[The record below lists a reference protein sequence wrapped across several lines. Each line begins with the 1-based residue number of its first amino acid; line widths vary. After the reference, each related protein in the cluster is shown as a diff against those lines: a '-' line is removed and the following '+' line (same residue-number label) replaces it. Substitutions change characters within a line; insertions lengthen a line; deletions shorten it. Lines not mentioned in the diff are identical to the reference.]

1 LLTPSIEA
9 VDAHDPLKAWR
20 IAHAPYYEPV
30 GDELSWFTHA
40 HRHRLPMLLKGPT
53 GCGKTRFVE
62 HMAHRL
68 GRPLVTIACN
78 EDMGAADLVGRWLLD
93 AQGTVWQDGPLTQA
107 VRHGAICYLDEVAE
121 ARPDA
126 LVAIHPLTDTRRALP
141 LERKGELLHAH
152 EDFQLVVS
160 YNPGDGGGSLVLKDS
175 TRQRFV
181 AWDFDYPTTEVETQI
196 VAHEAR
202 VPQET
207 ASQLV
212 AIAQRSRALREQ
224 GMEHGIST
232 RMLVRAGTLIE
243 GGMPARQAC
252 QTALV
257 AALSDDA
264 DVLLALRALVD
275 AHFA

>member
-1 LLTPSIEA
+1 LLTQSLAA

-20 IAHAPYYEPV
+20 IAQAPYYQPA
-30 GDELSWFTHA
+30 GDELAWFTHA

-152 EDFQLVVS
+152 ADFQLVVS
-160 YNPGDGGGSLVLKDS
+160 YNPDDNGLALKAS

-181 AWDFDYPTTEVETQI
+181 AWDFDYPTAEVETQI
-196 VAHEAR
+196 VAHESGLRHEMAAR
-202 VPQET
+202 
-207 ASQLV
+207 LV
-212 AIAQRSRALREQ
+212 SIAQRSRALREQ

-257 AALSDDA
+257 AALSDDS